1 MFEIVKAPQYIPIQV
16 TQRKYCKNT
25 ILRKHRNPNNL
36 VKVPL
41 KSFAKSEGSK
51 SAYVP
56 TFLLSNVMSL
66 APKIDEV
73 REVVQQENYDLV
85 CLVETWLQDH
95 IHDNVVHL
103 PGCNL
108 IRRDRSERI
117 HGGVCIYVKG
127 TIQSSRLDE
136 LSDDSFEVLWISL
149 HPVNVFNG
157 CVMC

>member
-1 MFEIVKAPQYIPIQV
+1 MSPTEFYSIPTRITIRRNNLPKSRPRFHARKVTPISLISSSAPQYIPIQV

-25 ILRKHRNPNNL
+25 NLRQHRNPNNL

-66 APKIDEV
+66 VPKIDEV

-95 IHDNVVHL
+95 IHDNVVHV
-103 PGCNL
+103 PGYNL

-117 HGGVCIYVKG
+117 HGGVCI
-127 TIQSSRLDE
+127 
-136 LSDDSFEVLWISL
+136 
-149 HPVNVFNG
+149 
-157 CVMC
+157 M